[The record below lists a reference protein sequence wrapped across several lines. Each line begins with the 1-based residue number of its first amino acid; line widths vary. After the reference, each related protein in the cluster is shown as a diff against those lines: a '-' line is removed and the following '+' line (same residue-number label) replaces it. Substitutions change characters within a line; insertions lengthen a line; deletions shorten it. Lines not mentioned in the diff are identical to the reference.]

1 MTSFTSPIRRRAGL
15 RLLAGGLCL
24 AAAGLASAQSTQ
36 TQTPSQT
43 PAPAPRRIAVIS
55 LLGNTIHV
63 VMQTSVTGTHMDRN
77 GRESFVVPGNL
88 FDLAALGAANEALLQ
103 ADPKAAVIPLKL
115 PSAEMFGD
123 TGKLFEADKFVMPTA
138 LAPVLKQ
145 VSASH
150 LLVITPLRAP
160 TRVRTLRET
169 MGSGS
174 LEGLGYY
181 LDYQSAMRGGDKDER
196 RIGFLAPYTY
206 FKLRLVDAATGA
218 VLGERP
224 VAIAESMMTRRPEG
238 IADPW
243 EALTSIEKVT
253 VLRDQLT
260 ERVKAAVP
268 VLLAQ
273 P

>member
-24 AAAGLASAQSTQ
+24 AAAELVSAQST
-36 TQTPSQT
+36 
-43 PAPAPRRIAVIS
+43 PAAAPRRIAVIS
-55 LLGNTIHV
+55 LLGNTINV
-63 VMQTSVTGTHMDRN
+63 VIQTSVTGTHLDRN
-77 GRESFVVPGNL
+77 GRESFTVPGNL
-88 FDLAALGAANEALLQ
+88 FDLAALGAANEALTQ

-123 TGKLFEADKFVMPTA
+123 TGKLFEAGKFVMPAA

-145 VSASH
+145 VNASH
-150 LLVITPLRAP
+150 LLVIARYRAP
-160 TRVRTLRET
+160 TKVLTLRESL
-169 MGSGS
+169 GSGS

-181 LDYQSAMRGGDKDER
+181 VDYQQVIRRDDTDER
-196 RIGFLAPYTY
+196 RVGFLAPYTY
-206 FKLRLVDAATGA
+206 VKLWLVEAGSGA
-218 VLGERP
+218 VVAERP